1 MATITSNG
9 TGGGNWTA
17 GATWAG
23 GVKPANGDAVVIAA
37 SDVIVYDEDMSG
49 WANGIAGMTIQSGA
63 TLIASTTAGSYYLKS
78 AGHIQN
84 SGTIQAGT
92 SASVR
97 YPSNCRFK
105 IYMNGNYQISNQS
118 SHAGKIY
125 MYCYKPANPYAVL
138 LDSAATSK
146 PISNITMGSTTSVYC
161 PAHGLS
167 AGNIIYLYGMTGAD
181 ELNWNR
187 FRVSSVTDLD
197 NFVLRWYDTATQ
209 VDSSKVVPYVSG
221 GYVVAEIAAAA
232 SATTL
237 YVDRDLTGCPEW
249 TVSGARVMVCNNNR
263 SAQSELNTVASITSS
278 TVVLS
283 TPLAAE
289 KVGCSVI
296 VLIDRNVT
304 IEGSTSSSNGLIRY
318 GDGCVFDC
326 AIRAGASGQYG
337 TYQSIN
343 FTMGG
348 VVSGAGY
355 SLGAA
360 TGSSC
365 EGTVVSASAGFFNGN
380 HNVFTGNCFASSQL
394 NYAETVT
401 EFSGLAVGCGYSV
414 TNSYGCRITKDAR
427 VIGSG
432 VGASVVGGL
441 IVEDG
446 ALFINNLYGLLK
458 ADGVVSGVRCYG
470 NYFDSAYN
478 HTTYHNSIFS
488 AATENLGYSSYYD
501 KRNYQESYDHDQ
513 VAGAFR
519 SWTRGG
525 ITSSNTSEKPTG
537 RTRSYQSVCESATY
551 PCWHQREILVEA
563 GRTVFVRVWGKADS
577 GTTFYSQLVLPTA
590 DPLITG
596 TGTGE
601 WQQTI
606 PADGT
611 WREYVTSWT
620 NSATY
625 PVTIYLRFLGYGV
638 TKNAY
643 SDFEWTFDQPT
654 MYVRW

>member
-1 MATITSNG
+1 MATRTSVGSGLWSAAG
-9 TGGGNWTA
+9 TWDT
-17 GATWAG
+17 
-23 GVKPANGDAVVIAA
+23 GVPANTDTVVIAA
-37 SDVIVYDEDMSG
+37 GHTVTFDVDQS
-49 WANGIAGMTIQSGA
+49 AFAAGIGTLTIQSGA
-63 TLIASTTAGSYYLKS
+63 TLIASTSAGNYYLKM

-92 SASVR
+92 SSSVR

-263 SAQSELNTVASITSS
+263 SPESELNTVASITSS
-278 TVVLS
+278 TVVLN

-337 TYQSIN
+337 IYQSRN

-348 VVSGAGY
+348 VVSGASY

-394 NYAETVT
+394 NAETVT

-414 TNSYGCRITKDAR
+414 TASYGCRITKDAR
-427 VIGSG
+427 VIGSTG
-432 VGASVVGGL
+432 GAGSVGAIV
-441 IVEDG
+441 VEDG
-446 ALFINNLYGLLK
+446 ALFINNAYGLMK
-458 ADGVVSGVRCYG
+458 TNGFISGIRSYG
-470 NYFDSAYN
+470 NYYDSAYN

-513 VAGAFR
+513 IAGAYR
-519 SWTRGG
+519 AWTRGG
-525 ITSSNTSEKPTG
+525 ITSSTATDPPTG
-537 RTRSYQSVCESATY
+537 RVRSYQTVCESATY
-551 PCWHQREILVEA
+551 PGWYQREIVVDA
-563 GRTVFVRVWGKADS
+563 GRQLRFRVWLKADA
-577 GTTFYSQLVLPTA
+577 GVEIKAQLVLPTA
-590 DPLITG
+590 DPLVTG

-601 WQQTI
+601 WQQIGTS
-606 PADGT
+606 DGT
-611 WREYVTSWT
+611 WHEYVTSWT

-625 PVTIYLRFLGYGV
+625 PVTVYARVLSTAESGNG
-638 TKNAY
+638 Y
-643 SDFEWTFDQPT
+643 SDMMWAFDRTPL
-654 MYVRW
+654 VR

>member
-1 MATITSNG
+1 MATITSAG
-9 TGGGNWTA
+9 SGNWTT
-17 GATWAG
+17 GATWVG
-23 GVKPANGDAVVIAA
+23 GVKPANGDAVVIAN
-37 SDVIVYDEDMSG
+37 SHVIVYDEDMSG

-63 TLIASTTAGSYYLKS
+63 TLIASTTAGSYQLKS
-78 AGHIQN
+78 TASIAN

-92 SASVR
+92 SSSVR

-167 AGNIIYLYGMTGAD
+167 AGNTIYLYGMTGAD

-187 FRVSSVTDLD
+187 FRVLSVTNED
-197 NFVLRWYDTATQ
+197 NFTLRWYDQATV
-209 VDSSKVVPYVSG
+209 VDSSKVTPYVGG
-221 GYVVAEIAAAA
+221 GYVVAENAAAA
-232 SATTL
+232 GGTTL
-237 YVDRDLTGCPEW
+237 YVDRDLTSCPEW
-249 TVSGARVMVCNNNR
+249 TVSGARVLVCNANR
-263 SAQSELNTVASITSS
+263 TAANEFNTISSLTSS
-278 TVVLS
+278 TIVLNS
-283 TPLAAE
+283 PLASSKA
-289 KVGCSVI
+289 GCSV
-296 VLIDRNVT
+296 VMLVDRNVI
-304 IEGSTSSSNGLIRY
+304 IEGSTSSTNGLIRY

-326 AIRAGASGQYG
+326 ALRSGATGQYG
-337 TYQSIN
+337 LYGSRN
-343 FTMGG
+343 VTMSG
-348 VVSGAGY
+348 VATGMSYAI
-355 SLGAA
+355 GAA
-360 TGSSC
+360 YDSVFDGTCATAAAVFYNGLRNSFSGSAF
-365 EGTVVSASAGFFNGN
+365 GTSVLNTESAG
-380 HNVFTGNCFASSQL
+380 V
-394 NYAETVT
+394 
-401 EFSGLAVGCGYSV
+401 FSGLAVGCGYVVNMGSG
-414 TNSYGCRITKDAR
+414 NRITRTAKIIASTGATSSAAGL
-427 VIGSG
+427 VIDSALVINSSYALLRASG
-432 VGASVVGGL
+432 VISGL
-441 IVEDG
+441 RV
-446 ALFINNLYGLLK
+446 
-458 ADGVVSGVRCYG
+458 YG
-470 NYFDSAYN
+470 NQHDSYLTSEVTLYN
-478 HTTYHNSIFS
+478 TSF
-488 AATENLGYSSYYD
+488 YSSAEVLSYSTHHD
-501 KRNYQESYDHDQ
+501 IRNYLESYDHDQ

-525 ITSSNTSEKPTG
+525 VTSSNTSEKPTG